1 MKDWTVQDNEYDAWT
16 LANKLGIPVQDAAEK
31 MQREGWEFAGYDPE
45 CGTELWREPEYKE
58 KKDLFL
64 IVSTVLLFVV
74 LVVIFMALV
83 LEFVL

>member
-1 MKDWTVQDNEYDAWT
+1 MNDWTVQDNEFDAWT
-16 LANKLGIPVQDAAEK
+16 LAYQLGISVQEASEK

-45 CGTELWREPEYKE
+45 YGTELWREPEYKE
-58 KKDLFL
+58 KKDWFL
-64 IVSTVLLFVV
+64 IVSIVLLFVV